1 MAILSTLPAFLLY
14 FVSSCVLT
22 AIFLAIYVNITPYK
36 EFELIKQGNIA
47 PAISVS
53 GALLGFVLAL
63 ASVIKNSLNI
73 VDMVVW
79 GVVAM
84 IVQLLAF
91 GVVRLMFK
99 TLTDG
104 IVNNNIAKAIFL
116 AFVSVIFGILNAACM
131 TY

>member
-116 AFVSVIFGILNAACM
+116 AFVSVVFGILNAACM

>member
-14 FVSSCVLT
+14 FLSSCGLT
-22 AIFLAIYVNITPYK
+22 AVFLVIYVNITPYK
-36 EFELIKQGNIA
+36 EFELIKQGNVA
-47 PAISVS
+47 AAISIS

-73 VDMVVW
+73 VDMIVW

-84 IVQLLAF
+84 IVQLVAF
-91 GVVRLMFK
+91 GIVRLMFK

-104 IVNNNIAKAIFL
+104 IVNNNIAKAVFL
-116 AFVSVIFGILNAACM
+116 AFVSVVFGILNAACM

>member
-79 GVVAM
+79 GVVAI

-116 AFVSVIFGILNAACM
+116 AFVSVVFGILNAACM